1 MFGSA
6 ATATVAIGDFVEV
19 VGPVSEF
26 AGTTEITPA
35 AAADVTQLADP
46 HDPVTP
52 QATLPGSDCVLG
64 SCPTAAELTTAREAH
79 EGEAF
84 APTAQYIA
92 QNAFSLTNGA
102 NGFMEIGLAASDK
115 PLVSPTEI
123 EDAQTG
129 DVADVTA
136 YNNAH
141 AIALDDGSSF
151 NYTVGAKDTPMP
163 WITAD
168 HAVRVGAAADF
179 TGSVVLEFRNNAWK
193 LQPQAQVTDLGTDTI
208 TFAQTRTATPEDVG
222 GDLKLGTFNVL
233 NYFNTTG
240 QDYNATHPGAC
251 TFFTDR
257 AGNPITV
264 NSCNPTGPR
273 GAARTEDFERQQ
285 GKIVTAINAM
295 DVDIVSLEE
304 IENSIALGEA
314 DRDDAVSAL
323 VAALNADA
331 GSTRWAFAPSPAVLP
346 DLAEQDVIRTAFI
359 YNPATVDLVGPSKV
373 LVGSAAFANAREPL
387 AQAFVAEG
395 GQDADAFG
403 VIVNHF
409 KSKGSGVDDGTGQ
422 GNANPDRIA
431 QANALV
437 DFADAFKTERSIT
450 KIFLTGDFNAYSE
463 EDPVQVLEAAG
474 YTNLESD
481 QAGEES
487 YSFSGLSGSLDH
499 VFANA
504 AALPDVEG
512 VDIWDIN
519 AGESIAYQYGRF
531 NYNATQF
538 FDQTNPFGASDH
550 NPELV
555 GINVA
560 DTPPSDVTLNLLGV
574 NDFHGRINANTVKW
588 AGTVEQLRAAGGEE
602 NTLMIGAG
610 DLIGASEFASAI
622 ANDQP
627 TIDMFNALDLD
638 ASAVGNHEF
647 DKGWADLRDRVIG
660 APGAENAEWD
670 YLGANVYADGTEDPV
685 LPEYGTYEKDGLT
698 IGVIGV
704 VTEETSTLVSPGG
717 ITEIDFG
724 NPTDA
729 VNRVAAELSDGDP
742 ANGEADVIIASYHSG
757 AQLGVGSTFEQEVAK
772 GGEFAEMVNL
782 DPAVDVIFN
791 GHTHQTYA
799 WDAPIPGQPGETR
812 PIIQTG
818 EYGANVGQ
826 VQLTVDGTT
835 GDVVSYTERN
845 VARTTR
851 LGRRAWSP
859 HSRGSPTSRRSS
871 TRPSRTRRRSAT
883 SRSAPSRVTSPA
895 PSAVAR
901 TSMASTPAARS
912 RTVARS
918 PPSATWWPTRFATA
932 CLPRTGPSTWGS
944 STRAASGRTSSTP
957 ATRRP
962 TR

>member
-1 MFGSA
+1 MVTSSSA
-6 ATATVAIGDFVEV
+6 
-19 VGPVSEF
+19 
-26 AGTTEITPA
+26 
-35 AAADVTQLADP
+35 
-46 HDPVTP
+46 
-52 QATLPGSDCVLG
+52 
-64 SCPTAAELTTAREAH
+64 
-79 EGEAF
+79 
-84 APTAQYIA
+84 
-92 QNAFSLTNGA
+92 
-102 NGFMEIGLAASDK
+102 
-115 PLVSPTEI
+115 
-123 EDAQTG
+123 
-129 DVADVTA
+129 
-136 YNNAH
+136 
-141 AIALDDGSSF
+141 
-151 NYTVGAKDTPMP
+151 
-163 WITAD
+163 
-168 HAVRVGAAADF
+168 
-179 TGSVVLEFRNNAWK
+179 
-193 LQPQAQVTDLGTDTI
+193 
-208 TFAQTRTATPEDVG
+208 
-222 GDLKLGTFNVL
+222 TFNVL

-264 NSCNPTGPR
+264 NSCTPTGPR

-285 GKIVTAINAM
+285 AKIVTAINAM

-304 IENSIALGEA
+304 IENSVALGEA

-395 GQDADAFG
+395 GQDSDAFG

-409 KSKGSGVDDGTGQ
+409 KSKGSGIDDGTGQ
-422 GNANPDRIA
+422 GNANPDRVA

-437 DFADAFKTERSIT
+437 DFADAFKTERGIT
-450 KIFLTGDFNAYSE
+450 EVFLTGDFNAYSK

-538 FDQTNPFGASDH
+538 FDATTPFGASDH

-555 GINVA
+555 GINVP

-588 AGTVEQLRAAGGEE
+588 AGTVEQLRAAGGEG

-610 DLIGASEFASAI
+610 DLIGASEFASAV
-622 ANDQP
+622 ADDQP

-670 YLGANVYADGTEDPV
+670 YLGANVYAEGTEDPV
-685 LPEYGTYEKDGLT
+685 LPEYGTYRERRPDRRRDRCGH
-698 IGVIGV
+698 
-704 VTEETSTLVSPGG
+704 GG
-717 ITEIDFG
+717 DQ
-724 NPTDA
+724 
-729 VNRVAAELSDGDP
+729 
-742 ANGEADVIIASYHSG
+742 H
-757 AQLGVGSTFEQEVAK
+757 
-772 GGEFAEMVNL
+772 
-782 DPAVDVIFN
+782 
-791 GHTHQTYA
+791 
-799 WDAPIPGQPGETR
+799 PGQPR
-812 PIIQTG
+812 RHHRDRLRQPDRR
-818 EYGANVGQ
+818 GQ
-826 VQLTVDGTT
+826 P
-835 GDVVSYTERN
+835 
-845 VARTTR
+845 
-851 LGRRAWSP
+851 GRRRAER
-859 HSRGSPTSRRSS
+859 RGPGERRGRRHHRELPLGSAAGRGFDV
-871 TRPSRTRRRSAT
+871 RPGGGQGRRVRRDGQPRPGGGRDLQRAHPPDLRVGRADPGSA
-883 SRSAPSRVTSPA
+883 RRDSADHPDR
-895 PSAVAR
+895 
-901 TSMASTPAARS
+901 
-912 RTVARS
+912 
-918 PPSATWWPTRFATA
+918 
-932 CLPRTGPSTWGS
+932 
-944 STRAASGRTSSTP
+944 
-957 ATRRP
+957 
-962 TR
+962 